1 MNALKSLLR
10 KTLNIRQKS
19 RVNKGSAYYDSSD
32 RIRLHALTYTWR
44 NKEIQ
49 RSKGMDPGM
58 LNLDIEGVWEQGDD
72 GKWHKKC
79 KPSDLNTCV

>member
-1 MNALKSLLR
+1 
-10 KTLNIRQKS
+10 
-19 RVNKGSAYYDSSD
+19 
-32 RIRLHALTYTWR
+32 
-44 NKEIQ
+44 
-49 RSKGMDPGM
+49 MDPGM